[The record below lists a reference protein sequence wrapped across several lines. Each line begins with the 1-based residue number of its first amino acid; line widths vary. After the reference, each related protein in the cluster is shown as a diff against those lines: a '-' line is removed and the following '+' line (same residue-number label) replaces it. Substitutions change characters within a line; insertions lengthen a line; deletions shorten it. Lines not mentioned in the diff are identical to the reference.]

1 MRNFGRTLCIFLATL
16 LSLGLTYAFYIVLDF
31 NVFDYLSE
39 QDNEADVV
47 NLFYRIGNSS
57 DTHHRAAPYEAD
69 VVIFDLE
76 GETSRSHIAYALAQ
90 INALGPRRIVV
101 DVIFPEAATI
111 PPAETDSLCR
121 VVAACGPTLVTACR
135 VNDDGGVEHSFY
147 TDSLDVACGAANNSL
162 FYCRPEVG
170 APDGKMLPALAYLAT
185 DARLER
191 STDRYVNFRDRTFD
205 ILKFADLATLR
216 AGDIAGKIVIVG
228 DLKDRRDHKDLAFP
242 VGGSTRVAGVVILAH
257 TVATILGE
265 DWIVRSPDGVGWTVA
280 AVLTLLFVALCYR
293 IGDSVRPIAACS
305 LVIRGLRLLTV
316 VLLLLAAYLIF
327 AWFGVI
333 VNLVYAMLAIAMS
346 GFALDAL
353 DYGLVLMAGRNEKKR
368 GKR

>member
-1 MRNFGRTLCIFLATL
+1 MRKLRWTVCILLATIM
-16 LSLGLTYAFYIVLDF
+16 SLGLTYAFYIVLDF

-57 DTHHRAAPYEAD
+57 GLHHRAAPFEPD

-76 GETSRSHIAYALAQ
+76 GETSRSRIADALAR
-90 INALGPRRIVV
+90 INALSPCRIVV

-111 PPAETDSLCR
+111 PPAETDSLR
-121 VVAACGPTLVTACR
+121 RAVLACGPRLVTACR
-135 VNDDGGVEHSFY
+135 VNDNGEVEHSFY
-147 TDSLDVACGAANNSL
+147 TEPLGVISGAANNSL

-170 APDGKMLPALAYLAT
+170 APDGGMLPALAYVAT

-191 STDRYVNFRDRTFD
+191 RTDRYVNFRDRSFD
-205 ILKFADLATLR
+205 TWNFAGLAKLR
-216 AGDIAGKIVIVG
+216 AEDVTGKIVIVG
-228 DLKDRRDHKDLAFP
+228 DLKDRRDYKDLSFP
-242 VGGSTRVAGVVILAH
+242 VGGSTRVAGAVILAH
-257 TVATILGE
+257 TVATILDD

-293 IGDSVRPIAACS
+293 IGDTVRPVALCS

-316 VLLLLAAYLIF
+316 LLLLLAAYLVF

-353 DYGLVLMAGRNEKKR
+353 DYAMVEMARRNDKKR
-368 GKR
+368 KKK